1 MLRVPL
7 FTIARRAVLTSSKKV
22 PSTVRIASARALS
35 TKIYAVDAP
44 DGEHDFQDREEH
56 ANGVG
61 TIIGFAAT
69 TENAATIEAE
79 RAAGQAPP
87 GVFAVDAPDGEH
99 DLEELEEHKK
109 AVDNIID
116 YAARFENA
124 EEIDRMHETG
134 KAKVFAVDAPDGEHD
149 LKDLEEHAAGVNKII
164 DEAAFLENAE
174 VVRKHQKMQEDT
186 RNMVASFS
194 SAP

>member
-1 MLRVPL
+1 MSMAVALRA
-7 FTIARRAVLTSSKKV
+7 FSC
-22 PSTVRIASARALS
+22 
-35 TKIYAVDAP
+35 
-44 DGEHDFQDREEH
+44 G
-56 ANGVG
+56 
-61 TIIGFAAT
+61 IICCSQLLHFSLL
-69 TENAATIEAE
+69 
-79 RAAGQAPP
+79 Q
-87 GVFAVDAPDGEH
+87 
-99 DLEELEEHKK
+99 EEHKK

>member
-99 DLEELEEHKK
+99 DLEELVCRWPLLCVRFR
-109 AVDNIID
+109 AVLFVVLNYSISLCFRRNTRKLSTTLLTMRLDS
-116 YAARFENA
+116 
-124 EEIDRMHETG
+124 RMLRRSIECT
-134 KAKVFAVDAPDGEHD
+134 K
-149 LKDLEEHAAGVNKII
+149 LEKPRSLQLMLLMGS
-164 DEAAFLENAE
+164 
-174 VVRKHQKMQEDT
+174 MT
-186 RNMVASFS
+186 
-194 SAP
+194 